1 MCIRDRH
8 GEDQYGNDPDF
19 EGGKYQRGF
28 QSMSE
33 KGIDSIAG
41 AFSHFSGRQAQG
53 GFSTTPGTGKRAV
66 DFDVGPSPPFDMG
79 GPMGGSGGSGGSGGR
94 FQLDRSQSM
103 HAENWQG
110 QDAYGNDPEYE
121 GGKYERGARGFGMD
135 VDGGVGES
143 KFDGGPFGGSGGS
156 GGGGFGGSGEYRHDP
171 DAYGAEVNERPE
183 GGYFGHANA
192 AHANAMSGGGGF
204 GGGGFG
210 GSGGPFGGGGG
221 FGGHADAPP
230 PPGRRFQ
237 LDRSQSAHAENW
249 TGQDAYGNDPDY
261 EGSKFERG
269 AHGFGAVSYT
279 HLTLPT
285 KA

>member
-1 MCIRDRH
+1 MSLPDWAGGSEQLGLSGHEKTDLGPRSPMEPYQAADPYSSRSPQQRTELDDAHGGGYGEAWH
-8 GEDQYGNDPDF
+8 GEDAYGNDPDF

-66 DFDVGPSPPFDMG
+66 DFDVGPSPPFDG
-79 GPMGGSGGSGGSGGR
+79 GYGGAMGGSGGSGGSGGGR

-121 GGKYERGARGFGMD
+121 GGKY
-135 VDGGVGES
+135 
-143 KFDGGPFGGSGGS
+143 
-156 GGGGFGGSGEYRHDP
+156 
-171 DAYGAEVNERPE
+171 
-183 GGYFGHANA
+183 
-192 AHANAMSGGGGF
+192 
-204 GGGGFG
+204 
-210 GSGGPFGGGGG
+210 
-221 FGGHADAPP
+221 
-230 PPGRRFQ
+230 
-237 LDRSQSAHAENW
+237 
-249 TGQDAYGNDPDY
+249 
-261 EGSKFERG
+261 
-269 AHGFGAVSYT
+269 AVSYS
-279 HLTLPT
+279 HLTLPP